1 MISRS
6 FLILGRV
13 SAVALPASLLY
24 NKYAGLHFCINGGG
38 FMKIA
43 AVQAAISYGDVDAN
57 YHIANQAVEA
67 AAAADADIV
76 VLSELWN
83 TSFYPP
89 DVYDL
94 ADEEGKRTKAFL
106 SDEAKRHHVHIV
118 GGSVANKKQGKLY
131 NSTFVVDRTGQVVG
145 EYDKVHLFTPGKED
159 TVFTPGDHL
168 NIFELDGVKMASIIC
183 YDVRF
188 GEWVRMAALA
198 GAQILFVPAAWPN
211 PRLGHWQILN
221 QARAIENQMFVVAV
235 NSCGKAG
242 EYQFCGGSMIIDP
255 WGKVLSQADGREQI
269 ITSDVDLSVIEGIRQ
284 SINVFRDRRP
294 ELYHL

>member
-57 YHIANQAVEA
+57 YHIADQAVEA

-89 DVYDL
+89 DVYNL

-118 GGSVANKKQGKLY
+118 GGSVANKPSEKL
-131 NSTFVVDRTGQVVG
+131 FGMFLRLIHPL
-145 EYDKVHLFTPGKED
+145 YDE
-159 TVFTPGDHL
+159 
-168 NIFELDGVKMASIIC
+168 
-183 YDVRF
+183 
-188 GEWVRMAALA
+188 
-198 GAQILFVPAAWPN
+198 
-211 PRLGHWQILN
+211 
-221 QARAIENQMFVVAV
+221 
-235 NSCGKAG
+235 
-242 EYQFCGGSMIIDP
+242 
-255 WGKVLSQADGREQI
+255 
-269 ITSDVDLSVIEGIRQ
+269 
-284 SINVFRDRRP
+284 
-294 ELYHL
+294 